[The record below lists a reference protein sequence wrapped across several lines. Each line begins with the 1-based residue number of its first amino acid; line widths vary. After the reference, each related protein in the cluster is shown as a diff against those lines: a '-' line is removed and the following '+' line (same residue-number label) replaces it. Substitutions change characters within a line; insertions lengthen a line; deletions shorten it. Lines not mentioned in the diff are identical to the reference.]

1 MYITLLFVAAFLFF
15 IADRKIRWSSLFG
28 MFTVVLACLPLANDM
43 IYITNDTM
51 FFYKGILKKLGF
63 RANLANLDRFRI
75 IFAVLLSLVLILF
88 LMVIAKL
95 WSRELFTSLHDGQRY
110 EKSARALIIA
120 ASGIILLVDLW
131 LFTNESIF
139 PNNPYVADEV
149 RYYNWILR
157 LFRTSFYD
165 SGKLIFYGVA
175 LLLVA
180 ILPLFLIII
189 KKLPI
194 KKLNLPSEEGSAS
207 SYGCVSSESAFSP
220 ALSTVGI
227 AISLFAILCFI
238 TIAATAYPANKHLS
252 LLFYDHYHLHHD
264 YSAILCTIVLLSLL
278 AGAVFLILGLIRII
292 RKKQIRKYAFT
303 FCFSVAL
310 MLIAL
315 GDFLFLLRD
324 AIRFIRS

>member
-110 EKSARALIIA
+110 EK
-120 ASGIILLVDLW
+120 
-131 LFTNESIF
+131 F
-139 PNNPYVADEV
+139 ADEV